1 MSDVREQ
8 RSILQTQ
15 VVIDQAWAEVRDKHW
30 SDVRRLAFDGPAMN
44 DSDHDLTKKLASLVL
59 TTLFAKAGGVT

>member
-1 MSDVREQ
+1 MSDGSEQ

-15 VVIDQAWAEVRDKHW
+15 VVIDQAWAEFRDKHW
-30 SDVRRLAFDGPAMN
+30 SDVQRIAFHGPAMD